1 MKAIEIKNKNKSKV
15 EEILKYAYLIMLK
28 SYKIF
33 DKYQTKQYLKNNLES
48 SWKFFNQFRKDAFN
62 TGAIVPSSKSLAN
75 YITNIIN
82 LSEKKSVVELGSGT
96 GVFTK
101 EIARKLSKTSTFFA
115 LELSEYF
122 ANQTRQNCPDATV
135 YQDDAINIQKY
146 LNKNNKENCDCII
159 SGLPWSCF
167 SEIKQQELINSIY
180 NSLEEGGEFLTF
192 AYIQSSFL
200 PQGIKF
206 KKILEKKFKIT
217 IQTKIVWTNLPP
229 AFVYKCIK

>member
-1 MKAIEIKNKNKSKV
+1 MRAIAIKNKKAVKF
-15 EEILKYAYLIMLK
+15 EEVLKGTYLIALK
-28 SYKIF
+28 SYKTF
-33 DKYQTKQYLKNNLES
+33 DKSQTKQCLEKNLES
-48 SWKFFNQFRKDAFN
+48 SWKFFNQFRKDMFN
-62 TGAIVPSSKSLAN
+62 TGAIAPSSKSLAN

-122 ANQTRQNCPDATV
+122 ANQTRQNCPDTTV

-146 LNKNNKENCDCII
+146 LNKNDKENSDCVI

-167 SEIKQQELINSIY
+167 SETKQQELINSIY
-180 NSLEEGGEFLTF
+180 NSLEDGGEFLTF

-206 KKILEKKFKIT
+206 KKLLEEKFKVT
-217 IQTKIVWTNLPP
+217 IQTKTVWTNLPP
-229 AFVYKCIK
+229 AFVYICTK